1 MRPAKCE
8 HICNGYVFYIE
19 GTSDIKLSYT
29 SKLLC
34 IKICI
39 KNLVFGNSSLTPY
52 CTHAIICTN
61 CHKCCNFLEVQI
73 RVYPI
78 MRLDL

>member
-52 CTHAIICTN
+52 CTHAIILLSFALIVTN
-61 CHKCCNFLEVQI
+61 AGI
-73 RVYPI
+73 S
-78 MRLDL
+78 